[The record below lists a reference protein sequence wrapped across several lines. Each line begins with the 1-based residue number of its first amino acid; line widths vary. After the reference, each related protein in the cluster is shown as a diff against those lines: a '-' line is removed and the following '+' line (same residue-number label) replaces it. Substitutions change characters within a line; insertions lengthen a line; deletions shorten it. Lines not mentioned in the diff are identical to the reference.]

1 MLPAML
7 TRFTKMHGCGND
19 FVIFDER
26 ARPLGLTPRRAA
38 AVADRHT
45 GIGCDQVVEIEPGRD
60 GADAFMR
67 IRNQDG
73 SEAGACGNATRCV
86 ADLIAQ
92 ETGLK
97 SFSIETIS
105 GILACDS
112 LAPGRARVAMG
123 VPKLNWQEIPLAKE
137 VNTLHLPL
145 PGDPAAASMG
155 NPHITFFVP
164 DLDAEPILAR
174 GPALQENPLFPGSV
188 NVGFAQV
195 IAPDRLRLRVYERG
209 AGLTRAC
216 GSGACAALVNAHR
229 RGFTGRYATIEADG
243 GTLEIEWRESDGQ
256 VLMTGPAV
264 IAFTGEF
271 DPGIYPP

>member
-1 MLPAML
+1 M
-7 TRFTKMHGCGND
+7 TVSFRKMHGAGND
-19 FVIFDER
+19 FVVLDV
-26 ARPLGLTPRRAA
+26 RAA
-38 AVADRHT
+38 DTPTSPALAAALSDRAT
-45 GIGCDQVVEIEPGRD
+45 GIGCDQFITLLPPTRENGAHLRMQIQNAD
-60 GADAFMR
+60 GTP
-67 IRNQDG
+67 
-73 SEAGACGNATRCV
+73 AGACGNATRCV

-216 GSGACAALVNAHR
+216 GSGACATLVNAHR